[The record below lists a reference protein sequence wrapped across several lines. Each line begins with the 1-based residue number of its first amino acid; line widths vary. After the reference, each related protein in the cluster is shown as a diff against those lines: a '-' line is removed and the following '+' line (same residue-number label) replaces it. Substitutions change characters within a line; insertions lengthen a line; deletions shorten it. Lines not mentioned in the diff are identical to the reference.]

1 VHVTATP
8 DEIDTEDVMRVL
20 DGLHAQQSSHDDA
33 MAYSG
38 AAQYVAQ
45 GESRAAKTQRGLGA
59 MNKRLF
65 ERLVESMQQHS
76 EIARG
81 ERKPSRQFQV
91 DAIAVKEIRAITHL
105 SQPKFAR
112 LLDVD
117 VGTLRNWEQGRRE
130 PTGPAKALLRA
141 IKNDPE
147 AVLKALA
154 NH

>member
-1 VHVTATP
+1 
-8 DEIDTEDVMRVL
+8 
-20 DGLHAQQSSHDDA
+20 
-33 MAYSG
+33 
-38 AAQYVAQ
+38 
-45 GESRAAKTQRGLGA
+45 
-59 MNKRLF
+59 MNKKLF
-65 ERLVESMQQHS
+65 ARLVQSMEQHG

-81 ERKPSRQFQV
+81 ARSPSRTFLV
-91 DAIAVKEIRAITHL
+91 DAVAVKEIRAITHL

-141 IKNDPE
+141 IRNDPE

-154 NH
+154 S

>member
-1 VHVTATP
+1 
-8 DEIDTEDVMRVL
+8 
-20 DGLHAQQSSHDDA
+20 
-33 MAYSG
+33 
-38 AAQYVAQ
+38 
-45 GESRAAKTQRGLGA
+45 

-65 ERLVESMQQHS
+65 EKLVESMEQHG

-81 ERKPSRQFQV
+81 ERTPSREFHV
-91 DAIAVKEIRAITHL
+91 DALVVKEIRALTHL

-112 LLDVD
+112 ILDVD

-141 IKNDPE
+141 IKNDPK

-154 NH
+154 V